1 MVTRASH
8 LDGIHTPDQRY
19 IVVRG
24 RVWRATNPGVAAAER
39 TVLTKELMTAR
50 RGVAAALRADDPRA
64 EHRARRR
71 VDKAKRTLGER
82 GEVWWTD
89 GSPDF
94 NRRLVRNT
102 PYREWYVRAELLAD
116 TLQRLLDRGSASVC
130 PSDVA
135 RAAVP
140 ESWRSE
146 LELVREIAR
155 TLARRGEII
164 VTQKG
169 CRLDPDGPFRGPIRF
184 SRA

>member
-1 MVTRASH
+1 MVNRASQ
-8 LDGIHTPDQRY
+8 LDGIQTPDQRY

-24 RVWRATNPGVAAAER
+24 RLWRATNPDLPAAEHAQ
-39 TVLTKELMTAR
+39 LTKQLMAAR
-50 RGVAAALRADDPRA
+50 RGVAAALRGNDPEA

-71 VDKAKRTLGER
+71 VDRAKRRLGER

-102 PYREWYVRAELLAD
+102 PYREWYDRAELLAD

-140 ESWRSE
+140 GGWRSE

-155 TLARRGEII
+155 TRARRGEIVI
-164 VTQKG
+164 TQRG
-169 CRLDPDGPFRGPIRF
+169 RRLDPDGPFRGPIRF
-184 SRA
+184 SRV